1 MKKKILSHTGF
12 MIVLTAILTFIAAS
26 FLMYEKFD
34 DVMKRTVRDETE
46 YVKAGMEKAGEDYL
60 SKRVGDNTGTRITLT
75 DENGKVLYDSEADAS
90 KLPNHSNRPEFVQ
103 AMEEGHGEVV
113 RYSETLAQQTFYYA
127 VKLDDGKI
135 LRLAKTTDSVF
146 HTLMGSLIWLGLLMI
161 VIILIEIILVQR
173 QTKKLIKPINSLDL
187 EHPLDNVCYEE
198 LKPLLTR
205 VDQQNLQ
212 IACQLEELKKTEAV
226 RREFSANV
234 SHELKT
240 PLMSISGYAELMMN
254 GMVRPENIADFS
266 GRIYK
271 KKPIVLVIW
280 WQILSSCPGWMN
292 SRMKWFPWKVWN

>member
-60 SKRVGDNTGTRITLT
+60 SGNVGKIQILVLRSRMRDGN
-75 DENGKVLYDSEADAS
+75 VLYDNEAEAS

-103 AMEEGHGEVV
+103 AMKNGQGEIV
-113 RYSETLAQQTFYYA
+113 RYSETLSHQTFYYA
-127 VKLDDGKI
+127 VKLNDGRI

-198 LKPLLTR
+198 L
-205 VDQQNLQ
+205 
-212 IACQLEELKKTEAV
+212 
-226 RREFSANV
+226 
-234 SHELKT
+234 
-240 PLMSISGYAELMMN
+240 
-254 GMVRPENIADFS
+254 RPF
-266 GRIYK
+266 
-271 KKPIVLVIW
+271 
-280 WQILSSCPGWMN
+280 
-292 SRMKWFPWKVWN
+292 